1 MKDCEQ
7 CALPYNSNALLPQL
21 LCTFA
26 QQQNVHA
33 GQAIYMSRKVPSKA
47 LCRSVWSRR
56 SPCNLLFQS
65 WGTRLCWWE
74 QVKVNVWFWM
84 LKLRVVA
91 SVQSDGVTSNISKAA
106 VEQLHGT
113 LHQVLLRYLARC
125 IRQADCQ
132 WWSVQYTANWVIK
145 MSSVFLPLI

>member
-1 MKDCEQ
+1 
-7 CALPYNSNALLPQL
+7 
-21 LCTFA
+21 
-26 QQQNVHA
+26 
-33 GQAIYMSRKVPSKA
+33 
-47 LCRSVWSRR
+47 
-56 SPCNLLFQS
+56 
-65 WGTRLCWWE
+65 
-74 QVKVNVWFWM
+74 M

-132 WWSVQYTANWVIK
+132 W
-145 MSSVFLPLI
+145 